1 MIISLFMEQ
10 TPLSGRRDADA
21 GAGADDQQQDRKGRG
36 LRTHQRL
43 EQTNH
48 VSGTAR
54 KLNW

>member
-10 TPLSGRRDADA
+10 TPLDGRDARD
-21 GAGADDQQQDRKGRG
+21 GAGAHDQQQDREGPH
-36 LRTHQRL
+36 LRSHQRP

-48 VSGTAR
+48 VSGGLW